1 MQQMQSARIT
11 SPAEESEAL
20 AAALMEVAPLVMR
33 EIRLRMRQHRGAG
46 LSVPQFRALG
56 YIRRHP
62 DCSLT
67 AVAEH
72 LGLSVPA
79 TSRLV
84 DALVAAGMARRE
96 ASASDR
102 RFVTLRLSAEGERIQ
117 TEARG
122 AALKSLTARL
132 EPLDSAERAAIA
144 HALEPLRQAFAAPSA
159 EASTEPSTEPSA

>member
-1 MQQMQSARIT
+1 MQQMQPAPTESF
-11 SPAEESEAL
+11 AEESAPL

-84 DALVAAGMARRE
+84 DALVDAGMALRA

-117 TEARG
+117 TEARA

-132 EPLDSAERAAIA
+132 EPLDPAERAAIA
-144 HALEPLRQAFAAPSA
+144 RALEPLRQAFATPPTDHADDH
-159 EASTEPSTEPSA
+159 STEPSA